1 MTTPLSFN
9 RVAIVF
15 SGGPAP
21 AANAVI
27 SAAASA
33 FLRAGTS
40 VVGILHGYTGLQEY
54 DAETRPLVEGQD
66 YRLLQ
71 QRDLRGLRNS
81 RGVLLGTARAH
92 PGRSIET
99 AEDLRCD
106 QKTERLARVHRALV
120 DLGVEALISIGGDG
134 TLMTANSLH
143 LFQQTLPSDT
153 PRVRIVHVPK
163 TIDND
168 YAGIDFTFGFFTAV
182 DVMSKSLLNL
192 RADAIAT
199 RSTFV
204 VEVMGRMAGWL
215 GYGVAIAGEAHL
227 VIGIEDVVDDLV
239 DHQAGVRPGAI
250 SKYLDLDAL
259 CDRII
264 HLIETREA
272 QGKPY
277 AVVVLTEGLVELLP
291 PAIVKGLPRDE
302 HGMISLGKMNIG
314 KLVAKRTQS
323 RMAAKGQN
331 RKVTGVQ
338 LGYESRCAMPHA
350 FDVVLGCQLGHGAW
364 RALAEEQVDACMVSI
379 SGQMKHRIIPFSEL
393 VDPTSL
399 RTTTR
404 LIDPNSDFYRLAH
417 RLGTQITSP
426 PNSD

>member
-1 MTTPLSFN
+1 M
-9 RVAIVF
+9 
-15 SGGPAP
+15 
-21 AANAVI
+21 
-27 SAAASA
+27 
-33 FLRAGTS
+33 
-40 VVGILHGYTGLQEY
+40 
-54 DAETRPLVEGQD
+54 RPH
-66 YRLLQ
+66 
-71 QRDLRGLRNS
+71 
-81 RGVLLGTARAH
+81 H
-92 PGRSIET
+92 P
-99 AEDLRCD
+99 
-106 QKTERLARVHRALV
+106 
-120 DLGVEALISIGGDG
+120 
-134 TLMTANSLH
+134 
-143 LFQQTLPSDT
+143 P
-153 PRVRIVHVPK
+153 
-163 TIDND
+163 
-168 YAGIDFTFGFFTAV
+168 
-182 DVMSKSLLNL
+182 
-192 RADAIAT
+192 
-199 RSTFV
+199 
-204 VEVMGRMAGWL
+204 
-215 GYGVAIAGEAHL
+215 
-227 VIGIEDVVDDLV
+227 
-239 DHQAGVRPGAI
+239 
-250 SKYLDLDAL
+250 
-259 CDRII
+259 
-264 HLIETREA
+264 IETREA

-404 LIDPNSDFYRLAH
+404 LIDPNSDVYRLAH